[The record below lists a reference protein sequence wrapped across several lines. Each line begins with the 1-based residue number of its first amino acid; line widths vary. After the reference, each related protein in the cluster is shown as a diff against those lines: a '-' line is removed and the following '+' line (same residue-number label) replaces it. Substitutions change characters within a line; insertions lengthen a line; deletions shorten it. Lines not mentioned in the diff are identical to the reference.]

1 MSINLNTLNGT
12 LRPIGNRVIVKNMY
26 FGEQKT
32 AGGLIITNDDGK
44 TRGIY
49 PRWGQVHSKGPENDD
64 DYTVG
69 DWVLVEHGRWTR
81 SVKIDEGKGELEL
94 RMVEAESILAYS
106 NEKPEDVFI
115 GNEYSDG
122 EHATIDPSSFVGA

>member
-1 MSINLNTLNGT
+1 MTEFSAGGYKLTPKVKGKLT
-12 LRPIGNRVIVKNMY
+12 PIGNRVIVSNMH

-32 AGGLIITNDDGK
+32 RGGLIIRSDDGE

-49 PRWGQVHSKGPENDD
+49 PRWAQVHAKGPENDD
-64 DYTVG
+64 SYEIG

-81 SVKIDEGKGELEL
+81 GIDIDEGAGEKTL

-106 NEKPEDVFI
+106 NEKPEGVQMA
-115 GNEYSDG
+115 E
-122 EHATIDPSSFVGA
+122 EV